1 MISSFLRRTTN
12 IGITTKITIT
22 ATALLTSLYAGRTY
36 SCQAFSSSI
45 SSSSLSSSLF
55 SLLPHQQQQQQQY
68 RSLTSL
74 RMSPTK
80 TITTIAT
87 GTTTIPTWDELQSRI
102 STTSVGKALNDDL
115 KLRLV
120 GKGSPNVHSTL
131 RLFDSSDTSESDNPD
146 ETKYTIYRDHAGWCP
161 YCQKTMLLIEAKE
174 IPITIELINMRS
186 YGDKSSSFLRKVP
199 NGLLPALENNESG
212 KVTLDSAYIMEF
224 LENEYNKNWNGE
236 NKNGKK
242 KVMVPDSRT
251 QPEQYKKYTKLMTL
265 ERELFSWWCTFM
277 FRQEQPNPS
286 SSSGNGIG
294 GLMGNIFGNNKSSTS
309 TNNDGDNDD
318 DADANYVSPTMNGF
332 LNCLETVD
340 LALSTTKGP
349 YFLDYTTSHPTMID
363 FVFASHIERMLAS
376 CAYWKGMNLR
386 SPQDYPT
393 LKNLRTWMDSLE
405 THDYYLAFKSDYYT
419 HVKDI
424 PPQYGPSS
432 KGVSRLTHIQEY
444 QNSIEGTSKSNSNS
458 SWKLPLDD
466 DDSLQPLYN
475 GIPLPKPVLQSMNIQ
490 SDNNDGSDSGRGSGS
505 GSGSGSYK
513 KSASTRDM
521 KVACQLMAVWKLTNN
536 GANISKFAARGGPD
550 GSKNVRKTFGA
561 ELADPY
567 AKSDATFIDTVDEV
581 LRIVATSMIIE
592 NNNENENE
600 NESNTEQHHPEPN
613 SIPGSEYASLVQN
626 SVTTNKKEGVIASL
640 EYLRDRIGVPR
651 DLPLASARYLRAY
664 LNWAIDV
671 LKLQQQ

>member
-1 MISSFLRRTTN
+1 MVINLLR
-12 IGITTKITIT
+12 
-22 ATALLTSLYAGRTY
+22 SCGR
-36 SCQAFSSSI
+36 
-45 SSSSLSSSLF
+45 
-55 SLLPHQQQQQQQY
+55 Y
-68 RSLTSL
+68 R
-74 RMSPTK
+74 MDYCPPT
-80 TITTIAT
+80 
-87 GTTTIPTWDELQSRI
+87 
-102 STTSVGKALNDDL
+102 
-115 KLRLV
+115 
-120 GKGSPNVHSTL
+120 
-131 RLFDSSDTSESDNPD
+131 
-146 ETKYTIYRDHAGWCP
+146 
-161 YCQKTMLLIEAKE
+161 
-174 IPITIELINMRS
+174 
-186 YGDKSSSFLRKVP
+186 
-199 NGLLPALENNESG
+199 LENNESG

-224 LENEYNKNWNGE
+224 LENEYNNKNWNGE
-236 NKNGKK
+236 NKTGNKKK

-286 SSSGNGIG
+286 SSSSSSGNGIG
-294 GLMGNIFGNNKSSTS
+294 GLMGTIFGNNKSSTS
-309 TNNDGDNDD
+309 TNDDGDNDNDD
-318 DADANYVSPTMNGF
+318 DADANYVSPSMKGF

-386 SPQDYPT
+386 SPQDHPT
-393 LKNLRTWMDSLE
+393 LKNLRTWMDALE
-405 THDYYLAFKSDYYT
+405 THDYYLAYKSDYYT

-444 QNSIEGTSKSNSNS
+444 QNNIEGKSKSNSNS
-458 SWKLPLDD
+458 AWKLPLDD

-475 GIPLPKPVLQSMNIQ
+475 GIPLPKPVLQAMNIQ
-490 SDNNDGSDSGRGSGS
+490 SDNNDGS
-505 GSGSGSYK
+505 GSGSYQ

-521 KVACQLMAVWKLTNN
+521 KVACQLMSVWKLSKN
-536 GANISKFAARGGPD
+536 GANISKFAARGGPK

-567 AKSDATFIDTVDEV
+567 AKADAAFIDTVDEV
-581 LRIVATSMIIE
+581 LRIVATSMMIE
-592 NNNENENE
+592 NNTDTENEN
-600 NESNTEQHHPEPN
+600 NTEQHHPEPN

-626 SVTTNKKEGVIASL
+626 SVPANKKEGVIASL

-671 LKLQQQ
+671 LQLQQQ

>member
-1 MISSFLRRTTN
+1 MIFSFFRRTN

-36 SCQAFSSSI
+36 SCQAFSSSV
-45 SSSSLSSSLF
+45 SSSSSSLF
-55 SLLPHQQQQQQQY
+55 SLLPQQQQQQY
-68 RSLTSL
+68 RSPTLSSISTSL
-74 RMSPTK
+74 RMS
-80 TITTIAT
+80 TTLTTST
-87 GTTTIPTWDELQSRI
+87 GTTTIPTWDELQTRI
-102 STTSVGKALNDDL
+102 SSTSVGKALNDDS

-120 GKGSPNVHSTL
+120 GKGSPNVHSKL
-131 RLFDSSDTSESDNPD
+131 RLFDSNDTSDSDNT

-199 NGLLPALENNESG
+199 NGLLPALENNDSG

-236 NKNGKK
+236 NKNIK

-286 SSSGNGIG
+286 SSSSGNGIG
-294 GLMGNIFGNNKSSTS
+294 GLMGNIFGNNKSSNS
-309 TNNDGDNDD
+309 NNDDGDNDD
-318 DADANYVSPTMNGF
+318 DNYVSPTMNGF

-386 SPQDYPT
+386 SPEEYPK
-393 LKNLRTWMDSLE
+393 LKNLRKWMDSLE
-405 THDYYLAFKSDYYT
+405 THDYYLAYKSDYYT

-432 KGVSRLTHIQEY
+432 NGVSRFTQIQDY
-444 QNSIEGTSKSNSNS
+444 QNSIEGKSNS

-490 SDNNDGSDSGRGSGS
+490 SDNGGSGI
-505 GSGSGSYK
+505 GSYK
-513 KSASTRDM
+513 KSSSTREM
-521 KVACQLMAVWKLTNN
+521 KVACQLMAVWKLSNN
-536 GANISKFAARGGPD
+536 GSNISKFAARGGPD

-567 AKSDATFIDTVDEV
+567 AKSDTTFIDTVDQV
-581 LRIVATSMIIE
+581 LRIVATSMIIGNNDNE
-592 NNNENENE
+592 NN
-600 NESNTEQHHPEPN
+600 EQNQEPN
-613 SIPGSEYASLVQN
+613 SIPGSEFASLVQN
-626 SVTTNKKEGVIASL
+626 SVPADKKKGVIASL

-671 LKLQQQ
+671 LKLQQ